1 MRRYAHSLAT
11 ISNISWSC
19 LPSEADEVSCRLS
32 EKSGIIACTNC
43 IRAIPIVTSSLKL
56 FQKTRGNNPQK
67 HQTGE
72 QHFQRRYAHRPVAA
86 CYTCSIHGFSAVDY
100 CRIAGAII
108 HRKGGL
114 MRSIHEVTQ
123 SVIVSMW
130 REVVRG

>member
-11 ISNISWSC
+11 ISNISWSF

-72 QHFQRRYAHRPVAA
+72 QNFSKALCSPASRSLLYLQ
-86 CYTCSIHGFSAVDY
+86 YTRFF
-100 CRIAGAII
+100 CR
-108 HRKGGL
+108 
-114 MRSIHEVTQ
+114 
-123 SVIVSMW
+123 
-130 REVVRG
+130 